1 VHSSSASIERSNG
14 VRRRRRC
21 DRRADVDVREGH
33 GGDVEDARVG
43 RRGTT
48 RGWTRDAERGDE
60 WRIRSMDE
68 NADAM
73 IGGSR
78 ARARAP

>member
-1 VHSSSASIERSNG
+1 MS
-14 VRRRRRC
+14 
-21 DRRADVDVREGH
+21 EGH

-73 IGGSR
+73 IGGTR
-78 ARARAP
+78 ARARAR